1 MNRVPSRPPDLVGC
15 SMVRYLGGGGFAD
28 VFLYHQRNLDRD
40 VAVKVLLAADSTPE
54 TRRRFETEGTV
65 MARLSEEHQNIVPVY
80 DAAICSD
87 GRPYLVM
94 QYCPKDDLSKRY
106 KAAAISVV
114 EVLSIGVQLAG
125 AVESAHGQGILHR
138 DIKPANVLTKRSGR
152 PALTDFGIAVTVAA
166 AQDPT
171 AVGVSIPWSPPEL
184 LADEPVGDVRSDVYS
199 LTATLYTLLAGRSPF
214 EFPGQSNKP
223 VDLLHRITR
232 LPAPPTG
239 NPEVPR
245 SLERLLARGLAKDPQ
260 LRFASAKE
268 LAHAVQE
275 VQSEL
280 GLAVTEF
287 EFLAD
292 DPRAAF
298 AEIPGEQA
306 DHTRIR
312 PIVIRAQPDQRGG
325 DRPVDSTRLRD
336 HRPGNGFTDAAAR
349 ANRASGGAAAQAALT
364 DPAAAGRFEHT
375 QLRGRPTS
383 GSYLDPQYLSE
394 PIAADTVV
402 PAVAAPTAAPASTP
416 RRSHRGAI
424 ITGAVVVAVAGAL
437 TWIVVSNGAAP
448 PAVDQPGTTVS
459 QEVPLAVVGVVP
471 APTDLTGQ
479 QTLDGV
485 TFTWTDPDPQPGDS
499 CDWSRTDLGADQ
511 PVARVP
517 EPTVTVPG
525 VQKACVEVVIV
536 RDNGSS
542 SATPARECV
551 GQ

>member
-1 MNRVPSRPPDLVGC
+1 MIRAPSRPPDLTGY
-15 SMVRYLGGGGFAD
+15 SIVRYLGGGGFAD
-28 VFLYHQRNLDRD
+28 VFLYHQQNLDRD
-40 VAVKVLLAADSTPE
+40 VAVKVLLAADSTAE

-152 PALTDFGIAVTVAA
+152 PALTDFGIAVTLAA
-166 AQDPT
+166 AEDPT

-214 EFPGQSNKP
+214 EFPGQSNNP
-223 VDLLHRITR
+223 ADLLHRITR

-239 NPEVPR
+239 NPDVPR
-245 SLERLLARGLAKDPQ
+245 SLERLLARGLAKDPR

-275 VQSEL
+275 VQTEL
-280 GLAVTEF
+280 RIAITEF

-292 DPRAAF
+292 DPRAAL
-298 AEIPGEQA
+298 AELPGEQA

-312 PIVIRAQPDQRGG
+312 PIVIRAQTAERGG
-325 DRPVDSTRLRD
+325 DRPVDSTRLRE
-336 HRPGNGFTDAAAR
+336 HRSGSGFTGAGAGAGPGTAVAR
-349 ANRASGGAAAQAALT
+349 SARVDGSG
-364 DPAAAGRFEHT
+364 AGRLEHT

-383 GSYLDPQYLSE
+383 GSYLDPEYLSE
-394 PIAADTVV
+394 PVAADTVV
-402 PAVAAPTAAPASTP
+402 PSVPAPAAGPAATP
-416 RRSHRGAI
+416 RKSHRAAI
-424 ITGAVVVAVAGAL
+424 LTGAVALMVAGAL
-437 TWIVVSNGAAP
+437 TWIVVSKGADP
-448 PAVDQPGTTVS
+448 PPVDQPEPTVS
-459 QEVPLAVVGVVP
+459 QGIPLAVVGVVP
-471 APTDLTGQ
+471 APTDLVGQ
-479 QTLDGV
+479 QTPEGV
-485 TFTWTDPDPQPGDS
+485 SFTWTNPDPQAGDTF
-499 CDWSRTDLGADQ
+499 DWNRSDLGPDQ
-511 PVARVP
+511 PVTRVR

-536 RDNGSS
+536 RDNGSATA
-542 SATPARECV
+542 SAVNACV
-551 GQ
+551 GY

>member
-1 MNRVPSRPPDLVGC
+1 
-15 SMVRYLGGGGFAD
+15 MVRYLGGGGFAD

-166 AQDPT
+166 AEDPT

-199 LTATLYTLLAGRSPF
+199 LTATLYTLLARRSPF

-239 NPEVPR
+239 NPDVPR

-275 VQSEL
+275 VQTEL
-280 GLAVTEF
+280 GVAITEF

-292 DPRAAF
+292 DPRAAL
-298 AEIPGEQA
+298 AELPGEQA

-312 PIVIRAQPDQRGG
+312 PIVIRAQKDERGG
-325 DRPVDSTRLRD
+325 DRPVGSTRLRD
-336 HRPGNGFTDAAAR
+336 HRPGNGFTDG
-349 ANRASGGAAAQAALT
+349 ASGAGAAQFALT
-364 DPAAAGRFEHT
+364 DRPGTGRLEHT

-394 PIAADTVV
+394 PVAADTVV
-402 PAVAAPTAAPASTP
+402 PALPVPTAAPASTP
-416 RRSHRGAI
+416 RKSHHVAI
-424 ITGAVVVAVAGAL
+424 ITGAVAVMVAGAL
-437 TWIVVSNGAAP
+437 SWIVVSKGAAP
-448 PAVDQPGTTVS
+448 PAVDQPDTTVS

-471 APTDLTGQ
+471 APTDLAGQ
-479 QTLDGV
+479 QTPDGV
-485 TFTWTDPDPQPGDS
+485 TFTWTNPDPQPGDTF
-499 CDWSRTDLGADQ
+499 DWSRTDLGADQ
-511 PVARVP
+511 PVTRVS
-517 EPTVTVPG
+517 EPTVTVPA
-525 VQKACVEVVIV
+525 VQKACVEIVIV

-542 SATPARECV
+542 SASPARECV